1 MKSALHAL
9 VLTAVAALSASAAD
23 QRVFEGT
30 WHTTNRKL
38 DGPLTCVVTDASEGN
53 WKGRF
58 YGVWQGVSFDYTVP
72 FTGSRG
78 ELHGTATIDGAS
90 YSWTGHID
98 ETPGIFKGTFTGN
111 RYNGYFDL
119 KQKPARAAETPR
131 TD

>member
-1 MKSALHAL
+1 MKSALQAL
-9 VLTAVAALSASAAD
+9 VLAALAALPASAAD
-23 QRVFEGT
+23 QRVYEGT

-38 DGPLTCVVTDASEGN
+38 DGPLTCVVTDAGSGN

-58 YGVWQGVSFDYTVP
+58 YGVWQGISFDYTVP
-72 FTGSRG
+72 FTGSPS

-98 ETPGIFKGTFTGN
+98 ETAGAFKGTFTGN

-119 KQKPARAAETPR
+119 KQKPPTVAQTP
-131 TD
+131 DSE